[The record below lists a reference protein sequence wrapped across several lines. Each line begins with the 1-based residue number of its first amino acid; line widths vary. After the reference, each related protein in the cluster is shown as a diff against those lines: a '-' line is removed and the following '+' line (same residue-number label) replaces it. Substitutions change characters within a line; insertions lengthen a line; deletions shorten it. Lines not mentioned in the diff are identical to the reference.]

1 MSLELR
7 EAYDAYSLLAEKAK
21 ELTLKRALELKNKG
35 VGVRVPE
42 GSSWGRDLVFRSP
55 CTMIPLKRKI
65 EVGPELEIQAVVVF
79 ESKHIPLFTNP
90 DAQRQDLN
98 IYDRLELIS
107 ELERML
113 DEYK

>member
-7 EAYDAYSLLAEKAK
+7 EAYDAYNLLSEKAR

-35 VGVRVPE
+35 VGIRMPE
-42 GSSWGRDLVFRSP
+42 SSKWGANITFKSP
-55 CTMIPLKRKI
+55 CTLIPLKRKI

-79 ESKHIPLFTNP
+79 ESKCFPLFTNP
-90 DAQRQDLN
+90 DAQTQDLN

>member
-7 EAYDAYSLLAEKAK
+7 EAYDAYNLLSEKAR

-35 VGVRVPE
+35 VGVRMPE
-42 GSSWGRDLVFRSP
+42 GSKWGTDITFKSP
-55 CTMIPLKRKI
+55 CALIPLKRKI

-79 ESKHIPLFTNP
+79 ESKCIPLFTNP